1 MRAHATKSPHLS
13 LPPRRGKRLGKR
25 RPADQLERIRGFER
39 FERSAALE
47 RFERMSNQGPLDGV
61 RVLDLTRV
69 LAGPYC
75 TMFLGDLGAE
85 VVKVEQPGV
94 GDDTRGWGPPFAG
107 GESAYF
113 LCINRNK
120 KSITLDLKSAEGI
133 ELLKKLATCADVL
146 IENFRPGTM
155 ERLGLAEKDLRA
167 VNPRLIYASLSG
179 FGADGPM
186 SDVPGYDLIIQAW
199 GGLMSITGMPDGEP
213 TKVGVAIIDLVAG
226 LMLGKSIAAA
236 LFAREKLGI
245 GQKIDTSLLEAEV
258 ACLINAGSNYLVE
271 GTIPGRWG
279 NAHPTIVPYQ
289 SFKTADGFL
298 VIGVA
303 SESIWQRFCPAI
315 GKAELADDSRF
326 VKNANRVENRVA
338 LIAMLSEMFL
348 SRDTD
353 TWLGLLNE
361 AEVPCAPIQT
371 IDKVLTAPQVRHR
384 DMVVE
389 VDHPTAGP
397 VRMAGIPV
405 KFSATP
411 ASVRLPP
418 PLLGQHT
425 EEILET
431 WLGMKNKD
439 INELKEKKVL

>member
-1 MRAHATKSPHLS
+1 
-13 LPPRRGKRLGKR
+13 
-25 RPADQLERIRGFER
+25 
-39 FERSAALE
+39 
-47 RFERMSNQGPLDGV
+47 MSDLKNGPLDGI

-113 LCINRNK
+113 LCVNRNK
-120 KSITLDLKSAEGI
+120 KSVTIDLKSADGI
-133 ELLKKLATCADVL
+133 ALVRRLAENADVL

-155 ERLGLAEKDLRA
+155 QRLGLGEENLRA
-167 VNPRLIYASLSG
+167 TNPKLIYASLSG

-186 SDVPGYDLIIQAW
+186 RDFPGYDLIVQAW
-199 GGLMSITGMPDGEP
+199 GGLMSITGMPDGDP

-226 LMLGKSIAAA
+226 LMLGKSITAA
-236 LFAREKLGI
+236 LFAREKLGV
-245 GQKIDTSLLEAEV
+245 GQRIDTSLLEAEV
-258 ACLINAGSNYLVE
+258 ACLINAGSNYLIGGKVPE
-271 GTIPGRWG
+271 RWG

-289 SFKTADGFL
+289 SFQTADSYL

-303 SESIWQRFCPAI
+303 SEGIWRRFCQAI
-315 GKAELADDSRF
+315 GKIELADDPRF
-326 VKNANRVENRVA
+326 AKNANRVENRAA
-338 LIAMLSEMFL
+338 LIAILTEMFR
-348 SRDTD
+348 SRDNE
-353 TWLGLLNE
+353 TWLRLLNE
-361 AEVPCAPIQT
+361 AEVSCAPIQT
-371 IDKVLTAPQVRHR
+371 IDQVFAAPQVRHR
-384 DMVVE
+384 NMLVE
-389 VDHPTAGP
+389 VEHPTAGN

-405 KFSATP
+405 KFSVTP

-425 EEILET
+425 EEVLKS
-431 WLGMKNKD
+431 WLGTDDKTIAD
-439 INELKEKKVL
+439 LKRKKVV

>member
-1 MRAHATKSPHLS
+1 
-13 LPPRRGKRLGKR
+13 
-25 RPADQLERIRGFER
+25 
-39 FERSAALE
+39 
-47 RFERMSNQGPLDGV
+47 MSNSHPGPLDGI

-75 TMFLGDLGAE
+75 SMFLGDLGAE

-113 LCINRNK
+113 LCVNRNK
-120 KSITLDLKSAEGI
+120 KSVTVDLKSKDGVALLQRLAEH
-133 ELLKKLATCADVL
+133 ADVL

-155 ERLGLAEKDLRA
+155 ERLGLGEKELRA
-167 VNPRLIYASLSG
+167 NNPKLIYASLSG

-186 SDVPGYDLIIQAW
+186 SDAPGYDLIVQAW
-199 GGLMSITGMPDGEP
+199 GGLMSITGQPDGEP

-236 LFAREKLGI
+236 LFAREKLGV

-258 ACLINAGSNYLVE
+258 ASLINVGSNYLLE
-271 GTIPGRWG
+271 GKIPRRWG
-279 NAHPTIVPYQ
+279 NAHPSIVPYQ
-289 SFKTADGFL
+289 SFKTADGYL

-303 SESIWQRFCPAI
+303 SEGIWRRFCQAI
-315 GKAELADDSRF
+315 GRAEWAHDSRF
-326 VKNANRVENRVA
+326 EKNSNRVENRSL
-338 LIAMLSEMFL
+338 LI
-348 SRDTD
+348 
-353 TWLGLLNE
+353 GLLAEIFLGCSTDEWMKILNS
-361 AEVPCAPIQT
+361 AEVPCAPVQT
-371 IDKVLTAPQVRHR
+371 VDQVFKAPQVLHR
-384 DMVVE
+384 EMLVE
-389 VDHPTAGP
+389 VEHPTAGTVP
-397 VRMAGIPV
+397 MAGIPV

-425 EEILET
+425 EEVLAS
-431 WLGMKNKD
+431 WLGMGSEE
-439 INELKEKKVL
+439 INELKTNNVT